1 MSLDELARAM
11 KDTRVL
17 GGGRIGEAVD
27 VIAEMFEDPS
37 YTNFLTVAGPMVPA
51 GFRLVFGDL
60 IDRGFL
66 DAIVTTGANLTHDV
80 IESLGLRHYQGSFN
94 VDDRKLIR
102 SGYSRIADI
111 FVKESSFERLDK
123 TVRRF
128 LTEIPVADRKD
139 AAYSDLLAKIGL
151 MIKDKHSILHRAVRH
166 NVKVFSPGLLDS
178 ILGLSLWSFAQTEVL
193 QMNPIKDLTRM
204 VNMAMSADKI
214 GVLIL
219 GGGLPKHHTL
229 LASVL
234 REGVDRAV
242 QITADRP
249 EPGGLSGASLAESI
263 SWRKIRKGGVFVDV
277 YGDATIVLPL
287 ILGAVLN
294 RVKKRVRNMIE

>member
-1 MSLDELARAM
+1 MSLDTLAREMRA
-11 KDTRVL
+11 TRVL
-17 GGGRIGEAVD
+17 GAGRIGESVD
-27 VIAEMFEDPS
+27 VLSEMFRDP
-37 YTNFLTVAGPMVPA
+37 TFANFLTIAGPMVPA
-51 GFRLVFGDL
+51 GFRSIFGDM

-80 IESLGLRHYQGSFN
+80 IESLGLRHYQGSFH
-94 VDDRKLIR
+94 VDDRKLIK

-111 FVKESSFERLDK
+111 FVQESSFERLDE
-123 TVRRF
+123 TVRQI
-128 LTEIPVADRKD
+128 LSKIPDSDRKD
-139 AAYSDLLAKIGL
+139 IAYSDLLARIGL
-151 MIKDKHSILHRAVRH
+151 TIRDPDSILHKAARK
-166 NVKVFSPGLLDS
+166 NVKIFSPGLLDS

-193 QMNPIKDLTRM
+193 HLNPIADVTKM
-204 VNMAMSADKI
+204 VNMAMTADKI

-242 QITADRP
+242 QITSDRP

-263 SWRKIRKGGVFVDV
+263 SWRKIRKGGVFVDI
-277 YGDATIVLPL
+277 YADATMVLPL

-294 RVKKRVRNMIE
+294 RVKKRDRKIVS